1 MTINDIIEVPP
12 VQTVVRLE
20 EGRNSPKEI
29 AASFV
34 LTAEVRAHI
43 TVIAE
48 ALADGRGQ
56 GYFLQGD
63 FGSGKSHF
71 LAALYAWLSGTAD
84 AGDLSASFGASK
96 RVLPAAVSLVD
107 YRAETPLETVLLEAI
122 ERAAAEAG
130 KELSPGPKEEDRK
143 ETFERVFT
151 ELEAAGFS
159 GLVLL
164 IDELSEFMRSKPN
177 AGALNEDARTLQFLG
192 EFTQN
197 HPLWIIAAVQESIES
212 TGDIARAIIRK
223 IKDRYPVKLTLS
235 TLHIRDLISRRLVR
249 KKPGADDTVLA
260 VYEEYRKQFPGF
272 DCSFDEFRRLYP
284 VHPDT
289 IGLLDGLGDLFS
301 QHRGIVDFVCSR
313 IGGDRR
319 RNIPSILDRPARELL
334 GPDSIFD
341 HFASRLAEFS
351 AYNIYPRHIVPHLD
365 REIDKHIAN
374 GEDRHIAKRIVR
386 MLVLYRIH
394 PTADIPNAGKLAE
407 LAACGLDAPDLNA
420 RFITEALL
428 DPLASVSRFLHKR
441 QPAGENPALRVYE
454 ISVEEDSGKVL
465 EARIEGLQ
473 KEISDDDSRLVSEAL
488 LGLPES
494 DSWPGPALA
503 REGLIKEVEWNLSRR
518 RGFVRFLHPEER
530 VPADLSSRMTAGRCD
545 FALLLTLKETEGESG
560 AETEA
565 AAIWRVSLPEGR
577 EKRETLKEFLAVR
590 LLRNELSPSS
600 PADAPLIPQ
609 AAEKEERLKAAASQ
623 AALEALYAGQFVR
636 PDIRV
641 DAAVRQLKRFD
652 GLLEAAAKE
661 VLPLRYPRFRE
672 IAPRNYTPAPRM
684 YQLLLENFVIPGTLP
699 LRQARHYAAAID
711 GLADPLGL
719 VEMKGG
725 SYVFSPDISGHPLLV
740 FFFEL
745 LRPSGAVP
753 FSDVLD
759 KLEHGD
765 FGLPKDTALFLVA
778 SLAAGGVVTLRRSGR
793 AVPLEYLNLNKLEQV
808 DEVALGELIGER
820 DRATLIGECGFLSFA
835 EDLVSFGLR
844 QQRDAWKEVASFKR
858 KAEQLIAAVRN
869 GLSQRTEYA
878 SFQGFPFT
886 ELEEKLK
893 ALEETVGEIRV
904 SYTAKEGLEKFL
916 AAWRSSG
923 LSAEDIRMLKGL
935 ERFLQREAEK
945 FIFMHH
951 YLRHEAVEK
960 TAGEHR
966 QIAEIRLR
974 MFELMEDPLRRV
986 LPDEGAELEHLFTA
1000 FRERYVPLYTELH
1013 RDYYEALRP
1022 PALSKNAARAL
1033 EVLKRLAGIES
1044 LDRPPG
1050 LDRFLR
1056 DFLSSAPARC
1066 GRQVREELMRSPVC
1080 GCGFLPGQAPA
1091 ETRRENPEQEID
1103 RYLSDYIGILRAPA
1117 VLEALG
1123 SYGYALRDMK
1133 PKTAAAL
1140 DEFAAA
1146 LRSGS
1151 MHPSSLVTA
1160 VNADLAGELAEALN
1174 GTVTLRRLDLRP
1186 LVTRLA
1192 GRRLPAE
1199 KILELVSEWLGPGGK
1214 GELIALESPAGT
1226 DPPAGTQEARGE
1238 TTSPGGVEWWARWRT
1253 ALFPSLG
1260 EGGGVHKEAP
1270 APADLE
1276 AELERRFP
1284 GEKLTKALRRLRT
1297 RELVDFIRFE
1307 PFHTGAV
1314 EAAYRILAEG
1324 VLTGD
1329 AETAALPFSEK
1340 LPDAGHANPEKSTRI
1355 GERLLLLGR
1364 LRSVIDRS
1372 FPERLEL
1379 RPFLEQLLDD
1389 PWSGPELREKAA
1401 ALLKETAALGE
1412 EWLPTLPPIQ
1422 PVNLDERA
1430 LVLVIDGVP
1439 PDVWLGC
1446 MDRIEAFPGGLSEE
1460 WARLDTKALTVPATA
1475 ELLGLE
1481 GDPLEALEAAE
1492 VPYLIPRGREEDNLL
1507 RLLDLHADKYGP
1519 DKTVVARLG
1528 TLDREAHTG
1537 GYKIS
1542 DMTARLRRFLETKLP
1557 GLLDYCRRD
1566 NRELILTTDHG
1577 MSVENG
1583 ALRHGA
1589 GGVYERAVFRA
1600 SWKPSEG

>member
-29 AASFV
+29 TASFV
-34 LTAEVRAHI
+34 LTAEVRTHI

-48 ALADGRGQ
+48 ALAESRGQ

-84 AGDLSASFGASK
+84 AEGLSVSFCASK

-130 KELSPGPKEEDRK
+130 KEISPGPKKEDRK

-151 ELEAAGFS
+151 ELDAAGFS

-164 IDELSEFMRSKPN
+164 VDELSEFMRSKPN

-197 HPLWIIAAVQESIES
+197 NPLWIIAAVQESIES

-249 KKPGADDTVLA
+249 KKPGADDAVLA
-260 VYEEYRKQFPGF
+260 VYEEYRNQFPGF
-272 DCSFDEFRRLYP
+272 DCSFDEFRQLYP
-284 VHPDT
+284 VHPAT

-319 RNIPSILDRPARELL
+319 RNIPSILDRPVRELL

-341 HFASRLAEFS
+341 HFATRLAEFS

-441 QPAGENPALRVYE
+441 QPVEVNPALRVYE

-465 EARIEGLQ
+465 EARIERLQ
-473 KEISDDDSRLVSEAL
+473 NEISDDDSRLVSEAL

-530 VPADLSSRMTAGRCD
+530 VPADLSSRMTAGSCD

-577 EKRETLKEFLAVR
+577 EARETLKEFLAVR
-590 LLRNELSPSS
+590 LLRDELNPSS

-623 AALEALYAGQFVR
+623 AALEALYAGEFTR
-636 PDIRV
+636 PRIRV

-652 GLLEAAAKE
+652 GVLEAAAKE

-672 IAPRNYTPAPRM
+672 IAPRNYTPTPRM

-699 LRQARHYAAAID
+699 LRQARHYATAID

-719 VEMKGG
+719 VEMKRG

-753 FSDVLD
+753 FSDILD

-778 SLAAGGVVTLRRSGR
+778 SLAAGGVITIRRGGR

-820 DRATLIGECGFLSFA
+820 DRATLLGECGFLSFA

-858 KAEQLIAAVRN
+858 KAEQLIAGVRA

-893 ALEETVGEIRV
+893 ALEGAAGEIRV
-904 SYTAKEGLEKFL
+904 SYSAKEGLEKFL
-916 AAWRSSG
+916 AAWRNAG
-923 LSAEDIRMLKGL
+923 LTAEDIQMLKGL
-935 ERFLQREAEK
+935 ERFLQRGAEK

-960 TAGEHR
+960 AAGQQR

-974 MFELMEDPLRRV
+974 MFELMEDPLRGV
-986 LPDEGAELEHLFTA
+986 LPDEGAELEHLFSA

-1022 PALSKNAARAL
+1022 PPLSKNAGRAL
-1033 EVLKRLAGIES
+1033 EVLKRLSGIES

-1056 DFLSSAPARC
+1056 DILPSAPARC

-1080 GCGFLPGQAPA
+1080 GCGFFPGQAPA

-1103 RYLSDYIGILRAPA
+1103 RYLSEYIGILRAPT

-1123 SYGYALRDMK
+1123 RYGYALRDLK
-1133 PKTAAAL
+1133 PETAAEL
-1140 DEFAAA
+1140 DEFAKV
-1146 LRSGS
+1146 LRSGN
-1151 MHPSSLVTA
+1151 MRPSSLVTA
-1160 VNADLAGELAEALN
+1160 VSADLAGELAEAVN
-1174 GTVTLRRLDLRP
+1174 GTVTLRKLELRP

-1192 GRRLPAE
+1192 GRRLPVD
-1199 KILELVSEWLGPGGK
+1199 KIHELVSEWLGPGGK
-1214 GELIALESPAGT
+1214 GELIALEGLSGMEGPGGT
-1226 DPPAGTQEARGE
+1226 KE
-1238 TTSPGGVEWWARWRT
+1238 SPGKTMSPEEVGWWARWRA
-1253 ALFPSLG
+1253 ALFPSLAEEVPNG
-1260 EGGGVHKEAP
+1260 ART
-1270 APADLE
+1270 PADLE

-1284 GEKLTKALRRLRT
+1284 GEKLTRTFRRLQT
-1297 RELVDFIRFE
+1297 AQLIDFIRFE

-1314 EAAYRILAEG
+1314 EEAYRVLAEG

-1329 AETAALPFSEK
+1329 VESAALPFSEK
-1340 LPDAGHANPEKSTRI
+1340 LPPAGHADPEKGARI
-1355 GERLLLLGR
+1355 GERLLLLGGV
-1364 LRSVIDRS
+1364 RSVLDRS
-1372 FPERLEL
+1372 FPERLRL
-1379 RPFLEQLLDD
+1379 RPLLERLLDD
-1389 PWSGPELREKAA
+1389 PWSGPGLREKAA
-1401 ALLKETAALGE
+1401 VLLSETADLGE
-1412 EWLPTLPPIQ
+1412 EWLLTLPPVR
-1422 PVNLDERA
+1422 PVNLDGRA
-1430 LVLVIDGVP
+1430 LVIVVDGVP

-1446 MDRIEAFPGGLSEE
+1446 MDRVEAFPGGLSTE
-1460 WARLDTKALTVPATA
+1460 WARLDAEALTVPATA

-1481 GDPLEALEAAE
+1481 GDPLEALEAAD
-1492 VPYLIPRGREEDNLL
+1492 VPYLIPRGREEDDLL
-1507 RLLDLHADKYGP
+1507 RLLDTRADMNGP

-1528 TLDREAHTG
+1528 TLDREAHSG

-1542 DMTARLRRFLETKLP
+1542 DMTARLRRLLETKLE
-1557 GLLDYCRRD
+1557 GLLDYCRAD

-1577 MSVENG
+1577 MSVDNG

-1600 SWKPSEG
+1600 VWKPAEG